1 MKIEFTRSGG
11 FAAPAMKQNLKLD
24 TDDLPDAEAN
34 EVLTLVNQADL
45 PALSAGPEAAPQPDE
60 FHYRIS
66 VEDEGRSDSVRTS
79 DSSMPETLGPLVDWL
94 SNKAAQ

>member
-11 FAAPAMKQNLKLD
+11 FAAPRMKQSLSLD
-24 TDDLPDAEAN
+24 TNDLSQAEAS
-34 EVLTLVNQADL
+34 EVMKLVNDADL
-45 PALSAGPEAAPQPDE
+45 SALSAAPEAPPQPDE

-66 VEDEGRSDSVRTS
+66 VEDEGRSESVRAS
-79 DSSMPETLGPLVDWL
+79 DSAMPDALVPLVDWL